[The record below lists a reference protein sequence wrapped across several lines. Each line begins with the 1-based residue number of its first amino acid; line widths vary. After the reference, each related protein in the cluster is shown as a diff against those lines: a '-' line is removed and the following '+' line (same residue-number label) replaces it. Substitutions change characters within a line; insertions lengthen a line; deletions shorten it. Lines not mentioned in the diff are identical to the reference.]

1 MSTVVAANPEHFL
14 WVEKFRPATLEQTI
28 LPASFKAALQ
38 KSVQDA
44 KMPSFIFFSP
54 SPGTGKTTT
63 ALALCHDLKCE
74 KLFING
80 STDNSIDTIRNLV
93 TQFATTASLFSDAP
107 IKVVVLDEADRLSP
121 AAQDGLK
128 ALIEEVSKNCS
139 FILTCNNKAR
149 LIDPLRSRCTEIDF
163 IYTKEQQVE
172 LATLMLKRVIEIL
185 KLEGIEHDVKTLA
198 ALTKACVPD
207 NRKLIHTVQEYV
219 RQYGKVDAGVLAL
232 HNSRDTKVFV
242 DILRAKN
249 FDPALKWCLDNSDAI
264 GDDFYRFIY
273 DSLKD
278 DLTDQSRAQIIITLN
293 DYQRHHATVPDR
305 FLHLSAMATQIMME
319 SQFK

>member
-1 MSTVVAANPEHFL
+1 MSVTATNPEHFL
-14 WVEKFRPATLEQTI
+14 WVEKYRPNTIAETI
-28 LPASFKAALQ
+28 LPESFKQALL
-38 KSVQDA
+38 KSVQDS
-44 KMPSFIFFSP
+44 KIPSFIFFSP

-63 ALALCHDLKCE
+63 ALALANDLGCQ

-107 IKVVVLDEADRLSP
+107 IKVVILDEADRLSP

-163 IYTKEQQVE
+163 VYSKEQQVE
-172 LATLMLKRVIEIL
+172 LSTLMLKRVIEL
-185 KLEGIEHDVKTLA
+185 MKVENVEYDVKALA
-198 ALTKACVPD
+198 TLTKACVPD
-207 NRKLIHTVQEYV
+207 NRKLIHTVQEYY
-219 RQYGKVDAGVLAL
+219 RQYGKVDAGVIAL
-232 HNSRDTKVFV
+232 HNSRDTKAFI
-242 DILRAKN
+242 DILKAKN
-249 FDPALKWCLDNSDAI
+249 FDSALKWCLDNSDAI

-273 DSLKD
+273 DSLKES
-278 DLTDQSRAQIIITLN
+278 LTDQSRAQIILTLN
-293 DYQRHHATVPDR
+293 DYQRHHSTVPDR
-305 FLHLSAMATQIMME
+305 FLHLSALATQVMIE